1 MERPIDV
8 RYCRNCGRMEQVESI
23 YDREC
28 KNVTVRIWCPCGM
41 DPARIEELDIEEA
54 YYLRIEAREE
64 EAADDA
70 DTDSGD
76 VQAGGE
82 AGRAS
87 DV

>member
-41 DPARIEELDIEEA
+41 DPARIEELDK
-54 YYLRIEAREE
+54 E